1 MVDRIAGL
9 VAAIKAKKGLGT
21 LDDTFVREKL
31 ERVLRGDARIARKLE
46 AAKSVEQFLRSS
58 TWDEILKRVRKE
70 LRAVYGVFQS
80 GDREALL
87 SRLAQPGADTAGLI
101 EDLLETHVS
110 TKERV
115 PHYARI
121 ARELAAR
128 IVPAPKII
136 VDLGCGMNPLAHHY
150 WRSAGWNPTWI
161 ASDVSEADMRFLA
174 AAFKTLDIRGK
185 SVRIDLLSETEEVTT
200 LKGDVTFLL
209 KLLDSLEES
218 KRHIS
223 YALFDAIRTPW
234 IVASFPTKS
243 IGGGKR
249 ISTAGRTWFERLLT
263 RKNATWETFSVEN
276 EFVYVI
282 RHG

>member
-1 MVDRIAGL
+1 MVDRVAGL
-9 VAAIKAKKGLGT
+9 VAAVKAKKGLST
-21 LDDTFVREKL
+21 LDDAFVREKI
-31 ERVLRGDARIARKLE
+31 ERVLRGDATIARKLE
-46 AAKSVEQFLRSS
+46 SAKSVEQFLRSS

-87 SRLAQPGADTAGLI
+87 SRLHQPGADTAELI

-115 PHYARI
+115 PHYATI

-128 IVPAPKII
+128 ITPAPTTI
-136 VDLGCGMNPLAHHY
+136 VDLGCGMNPLADAY
-150 WRSAGWNPTWI
+150 FRAAGWRASWV
-161 ASDVSEADMRFLA
+161 ASDVSEADMRFLT
-174 AAFKTLDIRGK
+174 AAFASIGIEGNA
-185 SVRIDLLSETEEVTT
+185 VRIDLLSETKEVAK

-223 YALFDAIRTPW
+223 YKLFDHIKTPW
-234 IVASFPTKS
+234 IVASFPTRS

-263 RKNATWETFSVEN
+263 RKEAKWETFSVPN
-276 EFVYVI
+276 ELFYVI
-282 RHG
+282 RRK